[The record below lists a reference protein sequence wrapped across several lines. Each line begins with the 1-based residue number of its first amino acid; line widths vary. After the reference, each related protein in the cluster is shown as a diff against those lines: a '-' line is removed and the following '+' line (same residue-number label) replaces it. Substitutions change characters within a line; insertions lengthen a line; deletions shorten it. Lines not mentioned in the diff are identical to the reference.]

1 MRFQS
6 SVAFILIFTGT
17 GLAADDAVTRSLAV
31 LKSVDREGKNNEDA
45 GTAWKAL
52 VAEGSAA
59 LFPTLAAIDDGQPI
73 AANWL
78 RLAARAIAESE
89 VKAKR
94 PLPAANLEGFAKDAK
109 FAGSARAI
117 AYEMLVAQD
126 ARAPERLLPG
136 FLNDPS
142 NELRRTAV
150 AAELDKLKK
159 RPSKAGF
166 EKLLPFARDQD
177 QVEAIAKKLDSD
189 YQRKVNLNEHFALIA
204 HWKVIGPFESKE
216 GKALKI
222 RHRPEDKVAF
232 EEKLKGKGDK
242 ELAWTAFASR
252 EKYAWVD
259 FNKALG
265 KNHDAAGY
273 AATVLIADKATQVE
287 VRLGSPNA
295 LQVFLNGKKLFER
308 EEYHHGAT
316 MDYHIGKGELKA
328 GPNVLLV
335 KICQNNQRDAW
346 AQSWQF
352 QARLCDA
359 SGAPLPGVLQAV
371 ADKKIKL
378 GSVLDPK

>member
-1 MRFQS
+1 MRLFT
-6 SVAFILIFTGT
+6 SVVFLLAPAIPVS
-17 GLAADDAVTRSLAV
+17 AADDIASRSIAAI
-31 LKSVDREGKNNEDA
+31 KSVDREGKNNEDA
-45 GTAWKAL
+45 GSAWKAL
-52 VAEGSAA
+52 VGEGSAA
-59 LFPTLAAIDDGQPI
+59 LFPTLAAIDDSQPI

-78 RLAARAIAESE
+78 RTAAGAIAEGE

-94 PLPAANLEGFAKDAK
+94 PLPAAKLEAFAKDAK

-117 AYEMLVAQD
+117 AYELLAAYD
-126 ARAPERLLPG
+126 AKAPERLLPG

-142 NELRRTAV
+142 NELRRLAV
-150 AAELDKLKK
+150 AAELDKLKAS
-159 RPSKAGF
+159 PTKAGF
-166 EKLLPFARDQD
+166 EKLLPFTRDPD
-177 QVEAIAKKLDSD
+177 QVEAIAKKLDND
-189 YQRKVNLNEHFALIA
+189 YQTKVNLNEHFALIA
-204 HWKVIGPFESKE
+204 QWQVIGPFLSQE
-216 GKALKI
+216 GKALKL
-222 RHRPEDKVAF
+222 RHRPEDKVEFA
-232 EEKLKGKGDK
+232 EKLKGKGDK
-242 ELAWTAFASR
+242 EVAWAAFISR

-273 AATVLIADKATQVE
+273 AAAVLIAEKATPVE

-352 QARLCDA
+352 QARICDA
-359 SGAPLPGVLQAV
+359 TGAPLPGVLQAV
-371 ADKKIKL
+371 GDKMIKL
-378 GSVLDPK
+378 GSVLDSK